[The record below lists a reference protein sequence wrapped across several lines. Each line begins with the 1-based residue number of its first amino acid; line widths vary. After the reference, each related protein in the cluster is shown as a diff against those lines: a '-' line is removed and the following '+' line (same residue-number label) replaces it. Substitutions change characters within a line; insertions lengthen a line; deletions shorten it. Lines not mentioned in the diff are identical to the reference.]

1 MLWLHSWVTGR
12 RGYNGSTRSPPTRPA
27 HHGNRVH
34 AGRSCRIMDA
44 MSANPHD
51 ALPIRLNVDDSD
63 SPSDVVDALFL
74 GRFAT
79 GEQPYSHAATLRSSV
94 TSPRLRCGG

>member
-1 MLWLHSWVTGR
+1 
-12 RGYNGSTRSPPTRPA
+12 
-27 HHGNRVH
+27 
-34 AGRSCRIMDA
+34 

-74 GRFAT
+74 GRVA
-79 GEQPYSHAATLRSSV
+79 S
-94 TSPRLRCGG
+94 GGPPHTPPGVGYKQK